1 MKRYTKQG
9 FENYLICYWDKMG
22 RSKKWSRKKK
32 GKQHNNSNGG
42 AGPKNKTED
51 DIKKYHLT
59 RCYNHKMESYYALQK
74 LHDMRFD
81 EALNK
86 FILCETDEEKETERQ
101 KFIESLST
109 ILPASF
115 RLGQDVGE
123 TLRDKLENELEEF
136 VGKEFEITVS
146 TTRGV
151 NVNKGRPQKKQSNI
165 DEDDN
170 ENDKEKKN
178 DEEMPFSNESNKEQN
193 TKNDD
198 NDDDDDET
206 TTKLVAPAK
215 RIEYIPHAY
224 QMSVDRRTIRRNQSL
239 EVFHRW
245 LVRQSDAGFLT
256 RQETVSMIPP
266 VVLNPEP
273 HHAVLDMCAAP
284 GSKTSQLLEV
294 VGVPSKEQEPKG
306 FVVANDSDAKR
317 AYMLVSQIKRL
328 NSPSIFVT
336 SADAQRFPLLR
347 HADNKAQEGIFDRV
361 LADVPCSG
369 DGTARKNMG
378 IWRHW
383 NQGGSLALHPLQLS
397 IVLNGARLT
406 KVGGYVCYS
415 TCSMNPIEN
424 EAVVA
429 ELLRCTDGALE
440 LVEKRSDLPGLIARP
455 GWSSWTVLSESK
467 RKKDIKNF
475 QKKNNAK
482 MQERRRQWADKQ
494 KKLQQQNQSK
504 DEQNTDKDNKATT
517 PMDVEEEE
525 DDDDNNDT
533 KEQETD
539 DKEQQQQQTWV
550 REPPSWDFDTLLE
563 RAKSHGLTHYPS
575 FEDVPKDSQRRIR
588 ESMFPPSPEE
598 ASKFHLERCLRC
610 LPHDMDTGGFFVAL
624 LKKVKP
630 LSERA
635 RRLMEEELAMNANK
649 DTQTPTVQ
657 EKRKFNDVV
666 STNDDDKEECK
677 RNKTEETTKMLV
689 DSKKEDSNANEI
701 KDDTVE
707 EEPPKKE
714 EKQGRPIRD
723 LGNENFVPL
732 DSNLFTDIIDFYGMK
747 EDFPKEQ
754 YMARANGDAKVI
766 YFISNAIKTKLIDQG
781 IQGRVTVINSGLRA
795 FERGTKTVCESQYR
809 PVQEAVQF
817 IAPYMTKRKIVAEAK
832 SFSECFAPGAI
843 PITKF
848 SSPAFAE
855 EIRNLCVGAYV
866 VALKGFENDAANK
879 MFCVMWRCRGDNVN
893 CLVSKKELSGMRSK
907 INALTDMDFDYE
919 RFENYSPSAKRN
931 QQKKEDDNEKSDI
944 PEDNDAEE
952 SK

>member
-1 MKRYTKQG
+1 M
-9 FENYLICYWDKMG
+9 
-22 RSKKWSRKKK
+22 RS
-32 GKQHNNSNGG
+32 
-42 AGPKNKTED
+42 
-51 DIKKYHLT
+51 
-59 RCYNHKMESYYALQK
+59 ESDALQK

-81 EALNK
+81 EGSNQ
-86 FILCETDEEKETERQ
+86 FVSCQTDLEKETERQ

-146 TTRGV
+146 STRGV
-151 NVNKGRPQKKQSNI
+151 NVNKGRPQKKQQTNI
-165 DEDDN
+165 NTENHDDN
-170 ENDKEKKN
+170 DNNDNKDEQQEKMSTNN
-178 DEEMPFSNESNKEQN
+178 DN
-193 TKNDD
+193 TNNDNND
-198 NDDDDDET
+198 NNDDDDT

-215 RIEYIPHAY
+215 RIPYIPHAY

-239 EVFHRW
+239 EIFHRW

-294 VGVPSKEQEPKG
+294 VGVVPSNQQEPKG

-347 HADNKAQEGIFDRV
+347 HNNNNSKAKEGIFDRV

-369 DGTARKNMG
+369 NGTARKNMG

-397 IVLNGARLT
+397 IALNGARLT
-406 KVGGYVCYS
+406 KIGGYLCYS

-429 ELLRCTDGALE
+429 ELLRSTDGALE
-440 LVEKRSDLPGLIARP
+440 LVEKRPDLPGLIARP
-455 GWSSWTVLSESK
+455 GWSSWTVLAESK

-482 MQERRRQWADKQ
+482 MQERRRQWAEKQ
-494 KKLQQQNQSK
+494 KKL
-504 DEQNTDKDNKATT
+504 EQTTTNNTEENTDKDNHATI
-517 PMDVEEEE
+517 PMDTE
-525 DDDDNNDT
+525 DDTHNHDT
-533 KEQETD
+533 KENEPD
-539 DKEQQQQQTWV
+539 DKEEQQLQPPPPQQPQQPWV

-575 FEDVPKDSQRRIR
+575 FKDVPKDSQRRIR
-588 ESMFPPSPEE
+588 ESMFPPTPEE
-598 ASKFHLERCLRC
+598 ASKFQLERCLRC

-635 RRLMEEELAMNANK
+635 RRLMEQELAMNANK
-649 DTQTPTVQ
+649 DTVQ
-657 EKRKFNDVV
+657 EKRKFNDVI
-666 STNDDDKEECK
+666 STNDDKEEEECK
-677 RNKTEETTKMLV
+677 RNKTEETAKVAV
-689 DSKKEDSNANEI
+689 DSKKEVSNDNEKNDSI
-701 KDDTVE
+701 KE
-707 EEPPKKE
+707 EVTKKD

-747 EDFPKEQ
+747 DDFPKEQ

-766 YFISNAIKTKLIDQG
+766 YFISNAIKSKLIDQG

-817 IAPYMTKRKIVAEAK
+817 IAPFMTKRKIIAEAK

-848 SSPAFAE
+848 SSPEFAE

-893 CLVSKKELSGMRSK
+893 CLVSKKELNGMRSK

-919 RFENYSPSAKRN
+919 RFENYSPSAKGN
-931 QQKKEDDNEKSDI
+931 QQKKEDNDKKSDTSQN
-944 PEDNDAEE
+944 NDAEE